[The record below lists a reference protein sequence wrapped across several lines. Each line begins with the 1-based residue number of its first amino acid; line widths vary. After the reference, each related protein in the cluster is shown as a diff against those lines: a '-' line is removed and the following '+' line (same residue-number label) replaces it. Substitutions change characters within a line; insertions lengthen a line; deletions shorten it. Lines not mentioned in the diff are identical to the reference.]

1 MDGFSGN
8 RNRSKTPYAASPE
21 PRFLLGKRV
30 ACFSVF
36 SSLPPLPVF
45 FSPLGRLSGCFF
57 PFRPLWRYADGVLRP
72 YPSGKRI
79 APPVFSAFGKR
90 AIWAVR
96 CRFPFPTAR
105 SGAGFQGSCQPAE
118 SGMAVFFP
126 SGTLFS
132 GDRAGDCEAAFR
144 RDGSGKSGRRENES
158 SRQIKGMPA
167 LWRASSPPGKQ
178 GNKKKLN
185 KQV

>member
-105 SGAGFQGSCQPAE
+105 SGAGFQGACQPAE

-132 GDRAGDCEAAFR
+132 GDRAGGCEAAFR
-144 RDGSGKSGRRENES
+144 RDGSGKRGRRENES
-158 SRQIKGMPA
+158 SR
-167 LWRASSPPGKQ
+167 
-178 GNKKKLN
+178 
-185 KQV
+185 